1 MSWRKLTSFFV
12 AACITMPK
20 APPGVNGSIDRGRRR
35 GMKILALS
43 ILAAAFAG
51 IWAAVT
57 VLLWVS
63 GGFALYWAM
72 LAAAV
77 FIYLILVYAANA

>member
-1 MSWRKLTSFFV
+1 
-12 AACITMPK
+12 
-20 APPGVNGSIDRGRRR
+20 
-35 GMKILALS
+35 MKILALS

-63 GGFALYWAM
+63 GGFALCWAM